1 MVVRTDRCA
10 NPSCTLPVSALD
22 RVCANIAHIM
32 RRPTAGRSPALGKRI
47 KEARQA
53 SGLSQSALAQ
63 AISLDRTAVSKIESD
78 QRRVSSLE
86 LASIAQVLNRPVESF
101 LAETAPLGD
110 ALTVVRGKRT
120 AILRIARRHGARS
133 IRIFGSAARGDAT
146 RESDIDFLVEMEP
159 GRGLFEQAAMLL
171 ELEDLLGR
179 EVDVVTVEG
188 LRDRIRE
195 RVLAEAIAV

>member
-1 MVVRTDRCA
+1 
-10 NPSCTLPVSALD
+10 
-22 RVCANIAHIM
+22 M